1 MCTRICLQA
10 EYKLYRYSTGA
21 LYFGSVDVGRFP
33 KAAEV
38 YDLSLGGKFLASIF
52 FLTMISPS
60 IRIGLSEIQVH
71 FNISV
76 TI

>member
-1 MCTRICLQA
+1 MCTTKCLQA
-10 EYKLYRYSTGA
+10 EYKLYRYSTGD

-52 FLTMISPS
+52 CLIMILPS
-60 IRIGLSEIQVH
+60 IRFGLSEIQMH
-71 FNISV
+71 FNRSV